1 MRKAVAILLM
11 ALFVVTIFV
20 ALSCTPKEE
29 AVEEGTAVEETA
41 PAVEETA
48 PAGEETAP
56 DAEEEV
62 PAEAETTEG
71 E

>member
-11 ALFVVTIFV
+11 ALFVVTIFT
-20 ALSCTPKEE
+20 ALSCAPKEE
-29 AVEEGTAVEETA
+29 TAEEEP
-41 PAVEETA
+41 PAEQVA

-56 DAEEEV
+56 AMEQPAEEA
-62 PAEAETTEG
+62 PAETEAPEG